1 LPGQDGLKVGRE
13 AAGPNAPKE
22 VVRYVG
28 CQALELAKKLRR
40 LPVALLLMHE
50 ELTNALVP

>member
-1 LPGQDGLKVGRE
+1 MGRE

-28 CQALELAKKLRR
+28 CRALEMAKDLRR
-40 LPVALLLMHE
+40 FPVAHFLMHE